1 MRPDLPPSGLLGR
14 RSECEALDG
23 LVEAVRGGT
32 SRVLV
37 LRGDAGIGK
46 SALLEHLVA
55 SASAGCRVLRAAG
68 GGAAVGVES
77 EMELPFAG
85 VHALCAAMLDR
96 VGRLPGPQRE
106 ALSTAFGLDGG
117 AAPDRFMVGLAVLSL
132 LADAAEDEPLVCV
145 VDDAQWLD
153 RVSAQTLA

>member
-68 GGAAVGVES
+68 VPRAAGGES
-77 EMELPFAG
+77 EMELPCAG
-85 VHALCAAMLDR
+85 MQALCAPTLCR
-96 VGRLPGPQRE
+96 VGRGPGPQRD
-106 ALSTAFGLDGG
+106 ALRAALGLDGG
-117 AAPDRFMVGLAVLSL
+117 P
-132 LADAAEDEPLVCV
+132 
-145 VDDAQWLD
+145 
-153 RVSAQTLA
+153 